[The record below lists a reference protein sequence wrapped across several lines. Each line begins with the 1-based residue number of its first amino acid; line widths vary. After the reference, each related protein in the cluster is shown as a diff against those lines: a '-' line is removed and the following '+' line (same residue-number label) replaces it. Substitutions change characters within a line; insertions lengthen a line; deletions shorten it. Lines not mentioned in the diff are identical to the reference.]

1 MSTAGQSSMPNAGSQ
16 QNGHAG
22 APQNGQ
28 QQAGATAREG
38 QGQGQGQLGQGQPA
52 RRVNSFM
59 VCGTRFDVDTRYT
72 LVKPI
77 GHGAYGVVCS
87 AVDNVTGEK
96 VAIKKINKAFDHLT
110 DTKRTLR
117 EIKILRH
124 FCHENIIRIKDILRP
139 TSADRFDD
147 VYLVSEL
154 MDTDLHQIIAS
165 PQPLTDDHC
174 QYFLYQILRGLKYIH
189 SAHVLHRD
197 LKPSNLLLNGNCDLK
212 ICDFGLA
219 RVAHPEENHAGFM
232 TEYVATR
239 WYRAPEIML
248 SWKEYT
254 KAIDVWSVG
263 CIFAEL
269 LGRKPLFP
277 GKDYI
282 HQLNL
287 ITDVIGTPAD
297 DDIECIESEK
307 ARRYIRSL
315 PFKPTIPNEK
325 IFPNA
330 NPLALQLLER
340 LLAFNP
346 TKRIGVEDALAHPY
360 LALLHDPSD
369 EPLAHA
375 AFSFDFEKIP
385 VSQTAL
391 KTLVAKE
398 MLSYHPDCDWDAEQ
412 MGAITR
418 QSLSNEPS
426 YASTASNLEQTP
438 ARLPGQAPAA
448 EDQPMDSPMQFD

>member
-1 MSTAGQSSMPNAGSQ
+1 MDAPAVAQPIADSVAGPSSSSDAEADRKIS
-16 QNGHAG
+16 
-22 APQNGQ
+22 
-28 QQAGATAREG
+28 
-38 QGQGQGQLGQGQPA
+38 
-52 RRVNSFM
+52 SFM
-59 VCGTRFDVDTRYT
+59 VCGTRFDVDSRYT
-72 LVKPI
+72 LIKPI

-87 AVDNVTGEK
+87 ATDNKTGEK
-96 VAIKKINKAFDHLT
+96 VAIKKINKAFEHLT

-117 EIKILRH
+117 EIKILLH
-124 FCHENIIRIKDILRP
+124 FTHENVIRIKDILRP
-139 TSADRFDD
+139 VAPDRFDD
-147 VYLVSEL
+147 VYIVSEL

-174 QYFLYQILRGLKYIH
+174 QYFLYQILRALKYIH

-212 ICDFGLA
+212 VCDFGLA
-219 RVAHPEENHAGFM
+219 RVAHPEENHAGFL

-287 ITDVIGTPAD
+287 ITDVIGTPGEE
-297 DDIECIESEK
+297 DIQYIQSEK
-307 ARRYIRSL
+307 ARRYIRAM
-315 PFKPTIPNEK
+315 PYKPRIPPEK
-325 IFPNA
+325 IYPNA
-330 NPLALQLLER
+330 NPLAIDMLQGLLV
-340 LLAFNP
+340 FNP
-346 TKRIGVEDALAHPY
+346 SRRITVDDALAHPY
-360 LALLHDPSD
+360 LGSLHDSSD

-375 AFSFDFEKIP
+375 SFSFDFEKR
-385 VSQTAL
+385 AL
-391 KTLVAKE
+391 DAPTLKQLIATE
-398 MLSYHPDCDWDAEQ
+398 MLRFHPECAWDAGQ
-412 MGAITR
+412 LATAPSRHSGVFAAPPQQAMAAGAVPAAPDQR
-418 QSLSNEPS
+418 A
-426 YASTASNLEQTP
+426 ASSSAVAP
-438 ARLPGQAPAA
+438 VAPVAPANEA
-448 EDQPMDSPMQFD
+448 LESPMQTD

>member
-1 MSTAGQSSMPNAGSQ
+1 MEVDEPMAQPVAGGAESSSG
-16 QNGHAG
+16 
-22 APQNGQ
+22 
-28 QQAGATAREG
+28 EIKI
-38 QGQGQGQLGQGQPA
+38 
-52 RRVNSFM
+52 NSFM
-59 VCGTRFDVDTRYT
+59 VSGARFDVDARYT
-72 LVKPI
+72 LIKPI

-87 AVDNVTGEK
+87 ALDNVTGEK
-96 VAIKKINKAFDHLT
+96 VAIKKINKAFEHLT

-117 EIKILRH
+117 EVKILRH
-124 FCHENIIRIKDILRP
+124 FNHENVIRIKDILRP
-139 TSADRFDD
+139 VSLDKFDD
-147 VYLVSEL
+147 VYIVSEL
-154 MDTDLHQIIAS
+154 MDTDLHQIISS

-174 QYFLYQILRGLKYIH
+174 QYFLYQILRALKYIH

-212 ICDFGLA
+212 VCDFGLA

-269 LGRKPLFP
+269 LGRRPLFP

-287 ITDVIGTPAD
+287 ITDVIGTPD
-297 DDIECIESEK
+297 EEDVDSIESEK
-307 ARRYIRSL
+307 ARRYIGSL
-315 PFKPTIPNEK
+315 PFKPPIPPER

-330 NPLALQLLER
+330 SPEAIDLLQRMLV
-340 LLAFNP
+340 FHP
-346 TKRIGVEDALAHPY
+346 GKRIAVEDSLAHPY
-360 LALLHDPSD
+360 LASLHDPSD

-375 AFSFDFEKIP
+375 EFSFDFERMPLTKQ
-385 VSQTAL
+385 VL
-391 KTLVAKE
+391 RDL
-398 MLSYHPDCDWDAEQ
+398 
-412 MGAITR
+412 
-418 QSLSNEPS
+418 LSNEMLCFHPELRQES
-426 YASTASNLEQTP
+426 QYQQIQVP
-438 ARLPGQAPAA
+438 PVPPPVVGQPAA
-448 EDQPMDSPMQFD
+448 SYGALPPDAAMDDA

>member
-1 MSTAGQSSMPNAGSQ
+1 LVGSASRPMEVDQ
-16 QNGHAG
+16 QGG
-22 APQNGQ
+22 APPPQ
-28 QQAGATAREG
+28 QP
-38 QGQGQGQLGQGQPA
+38 GQPGQP
-52 RRVNSFM
+52 VQINSFM
-59 VCGTRFDVDTRYT
+59 VSGCRFDVDSRYT
-72 LVKPI
+72 LIKPI

-87 AVDNVTGEK
+87 ALDNLTGEK

-117 EIKILRH
+117 EVKILRH
-124 FCHENIIRIKDILRP
+124 FNHENVIRIKDILRP
-139 TSADRFDD
+139 ASVDKFDD
-147 VYLVSEL
+147 VYIVSEL
-154 MDTDLHQIIAS
+154 MDTDLHQIIS
-165 PQPLTDDHC
+165 SQQPLTDDHC
-174 QYFLYQILRGLKYIH
+174 QYFLYQILRAMKYIH

-212 ICDFGLA
+212 VCDFGLA

-269 LGRKPLFP
+269 LGRRPLFP

-287 ITDVIGTPAD
+287 ITDVIGTPD
-297 DDIECIESEK
+297 EEDIDAIESEK
-307 ARRYIRSL
+307 ARRYIASL
-315 PFKPTIPNEK
+315 PFKPPIPHER

-330 NPLALQLLER
+330 NPEAISLLKQM
-340 LLAFNP
+340 LVFNP
-346 TKRIGVEDALAHPY
+346 YKRCTVEQSLAHSY
-360 LALLHDPSD
+360 LASLHDPSD

-375 AFSFDFEKIP
+375 EFSFDFERMPLTK
-385 VSQTAL
+385 QALRELLTA
-391 KTLVAKE
+391 E
-398 MLSYHPDCDWDAEQ
+398 MLAYHPEVASEAAQQQQ
-412 MGAITR
+412 MGA
-418 QSLSNEPS
+418 
-426 YASTASNLEQTP
+426 
-438 ARLPGQAPAA
+438 PGMPPGDDA
-448 EDQPMDSPMQFD
+448 MMQ